1 LVTALADLAP
11 VVVEMQH
18 IEGTWAEYQ
27 SDLFGKRVLDGRIPS
42 TSSPRVNGGLKSA
55 GHESGA
61 SVGQFLEGPMNYHEF
76 NDDALLM
83 MHYSTRGALAV
94 DDELMKLGAEPR
106 FRVRETSDWRR
117 HAGDLEAEM
126 TGRGMIFDVI
136 DWSEIQKVD
145 CDTDS
150 AALQPETSQPDF
162 ASAPSNL
169 VSLASE
175 ADDNNSRLKRR
186 IAAFIKMR

>member
-1 LVTALADLAP
+1 
-11 VVVEMQH
+11 
-18 IEGTWAEYQ
+18 
-27 SDLFGKRVLDGRIPS
+27 
-42 TSSPRVNGGLKSA
+42 
-55 GHESGA
+55 
-61 SVGQFLEGPMNYHEF
+61 
-76 NDDALLM
+76 
-83 MHYSTRGALAV
+83 
-94 DDELMKLGAEPR
+94 MKLGAEPR

-150 AALQPETSQPDF
+150 AALQPETSQRDF